1 MQWDVI
7 VVGSGGG
14 GLAAAVRAAKAGL
27 KVLVLEKGE
36 HFGGTTAV
44 SGGGIWIP
52 GSPQAQAEGLADSPA
67 IARDYILKVIGE
79 RARVDLIDAYLDN
92 GPEMVSWLAV
102 NRKVVFLKSLPRS
115 DGYPAL
121 PCPKHFCHVLT
132 HRTYPNKQ

>member
-7 VVGSGGG
+7 VVGSGAG
-14 GLAAAVRAAKAGL
+14 GLTAAVRAAKAGL
-27 KVLVLEKGE
+27 KVLVLENGE

-67 IARDYILKVIGE
+67 IARAYILKVIGE

-92 GPEMVSWLAV
+92 GPEMVSWLEV
-102 NRKVVFLKSLPRS
+102 NRVVVFLFYLTSCDWFPELPR
-115 DGYPAL
+115 AQ
-121 PCPKHFCHVLT
+121 
-132 HRTYPNKQ
+132 N